1 MVCEPSLMTRM
12 LCRSFLTLFIPT
24 WGLET
29 VMISLQINVYD
40 LKAKNVLQI
49 LPQRQGFTIA
59 NQSLELTSGL
69 HLILRFRRSFD
80 NSFTLAGQTVG
91 ICNSSWHAG
100 IPELGMV
107 VAVLMWSSRAE
118 KQDWWRHFFPSIL
131 LVGHCTALPVSTGS
145 LRKSCCGTVG
155 VAVPTMNAA

>member
-1 MVCEPSLMTRM
+1 
-12 LCRSFLTLFIPT
+12 
-24 WGLET
+24 
-29 VMISLQINVYD
+29 MISMQINVYD

-59 NQSLELTSGL
+59 NQSLELTSDL
-69 HLILRFRRSFD
+69 HLLLRFRRSFD

-91 ICNSSWHAG
+91 IHNPSWQVR
-100 IPELGMV
+100 LSDWGMAV
-107 VAVLMWSSRAE
+107 VVLIWLSRAE
-118 KQDWWRHFFPSIL
+118 KQDCWWHFFPSIFKDGMVGG